1 MTAASK
7 VEPRDH
13 GMLSPMIF
21 SIKRIFDS
29 NIHDTDGSFVIY
41 G

>member
-7 VEPRDH
+7 VEPRDY

-21 SIKRIFDS
+21 SIKRIFDN
-29 NIHDTDGSFVIY
+29 NIHYTDRLNVID